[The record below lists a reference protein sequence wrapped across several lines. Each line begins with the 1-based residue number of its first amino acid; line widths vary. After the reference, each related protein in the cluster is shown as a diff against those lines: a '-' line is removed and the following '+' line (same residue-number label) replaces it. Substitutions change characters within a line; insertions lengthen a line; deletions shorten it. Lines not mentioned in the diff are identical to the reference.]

1 MYRNFAVVIVYY
13 MYDCV
18 ICDQKEDNIYM
29 FKSAM
34 FFSFNYFLFLC
45 CILQVKKCRPAP
57 GLSPGTGGG
66 RPRCRPSS
74 ISGPCVK
81 ASARTQLALVLP
93 G

>member
-34 FFSFNYFLFLC
+34 FFSFNYFLFFMLHSAGD
-45 CILQVKKCRPAP
+45 KM
-57 GLSPGTGGG
+57 SPPLTWNGW
-66 RPRCRPSS
+66 RQ
-74 ISGPCVK
+74 
-81 ASARTQLALVLP
+81 A
-93 G
+93 